1 MCVCHNISNQ
11 CGFGN
16 LCRCKC
22 MCVKN
27 EFTINKHCY
36 FFNLLFIIFYQLKIE
51 NKLQFFLEILFIFL
65 TKKHNFSLFHDFYL
79 ACQLPCQL
87 VHFLVLNPL
96 ILIGFLFIKLIFLE
110 FPIQLH
116 ILIRLEMKLKYL
128 FMQSVFHSVQKMGG
142 RKLNSF
148 RRFMKSIEYDFNNQL
163 FVLQFCFCHSI
174 HGPFNLMSSFFLEG
188 DVCDQYINNQ
198 CTIYIKIY

>member
-1 MCVCHNISNQ
+1 MCVCHNISYQ

-87 VHFLVLNPL
+87 CCLSRSHSTYTDWLSFHKIDFLGISNSITHLDSLGNEIE
-96 ILIGFLFIKLIFLE
+96 ILIYAECFSLCTKNGGKEIE
-110 FPIQLH
+110 FV
-116 ILIRLEMKLKYL
+116 
-128 FMQSVFHSVQKMGG
+128 S
-142 RKLNSF
+142 
-148 RRFMKSIEYDFNNQL
+148 
-163 FVLQFCFCHSI
+163 
-174 HGPFNLMSSFFLEG
+174 
-188 DVCDQYINNQ
+188 
-198 CTIYIKIY
+198 